1 MQRCLVFLLVLAA
14 LSASVSAQSLSS
26 LSGAVTDPSGL
37 AIPGATV
44 TVENTDTGFKRSA
57 AADTLGVYSFPQLTP
72 GTYKVVAAAAGF
84 TETTVTD
91 IRLLVNSP
99 ATLNL
104 KMAIGAVQQAVE
116 VTDSAVQVNTQ
127 DASLGIAFGTRPVM
141 QLPFEARN
149 IVGLLSLQPGVSTN
163 GSVNGGKS
171 DQADVLLDG
180 VDVND
185 QQYRS
190 AFTSVLRVTLDS
202 VQEFRVTTSG
212 ANADMGRT
220 SGAQIAL
227 VTKSGTNQFHGSAY
241 EYLRNTLTAAN
252 SFFNNAAGIRI
263 ADLKRNVFG
272 ASGGGPIKKDRLF
285 LFGNYEGRRD
295 ASQGTA
301 VRTVPTAAF
310 RQGLVSY
317 LRKDGSVGQLTPDQI
332 TALDP
337 LHLGADA
344 AVLKVFQAFP
354 LPNDTS
360 VGDGLNTGGYRF
372 NAPLPL
378 RWNTYTARLDYNPT
392 DTGRHALFLR
402 ANLQNDHS
410 NGTPQFPGAQP
421 NSVSLSNSKGL
432 AAGYNLVL
440 KPNLNA
446 AFRYG
451 FTRQGVES
459 SGIQPASAVSFYST
473 SDLYG
478 LTDGLTYL
486 IPVHHTSQDFTW
498 IKGSHTVQYGATQRW
513 IADNRINFA
522 NSFHYAQT
530 RASRLQDAGAMLDPS
545 DVSSGGRTNY
555 RNAIVDLL
563 GIISTGTADY
573 NYDLKGNVQAVGTP
587 VKRQFRDDEY
597 EMYALDTWRINRSL
611 NVVAGLRYSL
621 MPPLSEAN
629 GMQISVSPSLGAW
642 FDARG
647 GLAQRGLSQN
657 AVTPLKYT
665 PVNTAGATPLYNL
678 GKKNFAPR
686 LAIAYSPEASSGWK
700 KRLFGGTG
708 KTAIRAGAGM
718 FYDLMGQS
726 LIRVSDNN
734 SFGLQTAIQTPNG
747 TFTETNSP
755 RFTGIFNLP
764 PQVVVPP
771 PPQVFPVAAPNS
783 FSYGSNID
791 SQIRPAYSM
800 NLNFSIARELG
811 RGLMI
816 QGAYVG
822 RLSRRSLIQTDVA
835 SPTDLVDTVSGM
847 DYFTAATKIAQ
858 LIKANTP
865 IASVPNIAFWENL
878 WPGAAGSGLTATQ
891 AVYKRIQAY
900 APDYTTAL
908 QYLDQTCSP
917 ACSKLGPSA
926 MYNQQFSSFT
936 AWRSL
941 GKGNYHGMQW
951 TLRQH
956 FSRVE
961 WTLNYTWS
969 KSIDLSSRTED
980 SGTGSTYGFITNPWN
995 PSLNRAVSD
1004 YDMTHQLNANL
1015 VAELPFG
1022 HGRRFLNQKGLLD
1035 AVLGGWQI
1043 TTIYRQ
1049 TSGMPISVSNGR
1061 YWPTNYQW
1069 QGFAT
1074 QVGPVVGLH
1083 TTENAPAVTGAG
1095 GPNLFSNPAAALT
1108 AYDYTNPGGIGQR
1121 NGIRGQGAFNIDAG
1135 LGKRFIMPYSEKH
1148 SIQFRAEAFNVT
1160 NSVRFD
1166 PSSASISLTSPGT
1179 FGKLSGVLNSARV
1192 MQFSARYE
1200 W

>member
-1 MQRCLVFLLVLAA
+1 MPRYRFPALFLLLAA
-14 LSASVSAQSLSS
+14 SVCAQSLSS
-26 LSGAVTDPSGL
+26 LTGAVTDPSG
-37 AIPGATV
+37 ASIPGATV
-44 TVENTDTGFKRSA
+44 TAENTDTGFRRTATSDA
-57 AADTLGVYSFPQLTP
+57 VGVYAFPQLTP
-72 GTYKVVAAAAGF
+72 GPYKITAKAPGF
-84 TETTVTD
+84 TETAATD
-91 IRLLVNSP
+91 VRLLVNSP
-99 ATLNL
+99 VTLNL
-104 KMAIGAVQQAVE
+104 KMAVGAVQQSVE

-127 DASLGIAFGTRPVM
+127 DATLGNAFGTRPVL

-149 IVGLLSLQPGVSTN
+149 IVGLLSLQPGVSAN

-171 DQADVLLDG
+171 DQANVTLDG

-212 ANADMGRT
+212 ANADMGRS

-227 VTKSGTNQFHGSAY
+227 VTKSGTNEFHGSAY

-252 SFFNNAAGIRI
+252 SFFNNAAGIPRP
-263 ADLKRNVFG
+263 DLKRNVFG
-272 ASGGGPIKKDRLF
+272 ASGGGPVKKDRLF

-317 LRKDGSVGQLTPDQI
+317 LRKDGSVGQLKPGEI

-337 LHLGADA
+337 LSLGANA

-354 LPNDTS
+354 LPNDFNS
-360 VGDGLNTGGYRF
+360 GDGLNTAGLRF

-378 RWNTYTARLDYNPT
+378 RWNTYTARMDYNPT
-392 DTGRHALFLR
+392 DSGRHALFLR
-402 ANLQNDHS
+402 ASLQNDHS
-410 NGTPQFPGAQP
+410 NGMPQFPGAQP
-421 NSVSLSNSKGL
+421 NSVNLSNSKGL
-432 AAGYNLVL
+432 AAGYTLVL
-440 KPNLNA
+440 RSNLNA

-459 SGIQPASAVSFYST
+459 SGVQPSSAVSFYST
-473 SDLYG
+473 SDLFG
-478 LTDGLTYL
+478 LTTGLTYI
-486 IPVHHTSQDFTW
+486 IPVHHTSQDFNW
-498 IKGSHTVQYGATQRW
+498 IKDRHTVQFGATQRK

-530 RASRLQDAGAMLDPS
+530 RASRLKDAGASLDPADIS
-545 DVSSGGRTNY
+545 TGGRTNY
-555 RNAIVDLL
+555 RNAVVDLL
-563 GIISTGTADY
+563 GIISTGTANY

-587 VKRQFRDDEY
+587 VKRKFRDDEY
-597 EMYALDTWRINRSL
+597 EMYVQDTWRLHPSL
-611 NVVAGLRYSL
+611 NIVAGLRYSL

-629 GMQISVSPSLGAW
+629 GMQIAVSPSLGAW
-642 FDARG
+642 FDERG

-657 AVTPLKYT
+657 GVAPLKYI
-665 PVNTAGATPLYNL
+665 PVNTPGAPDLYNL

-686 LAIAYSPEASSGWK
+686 LAIAYSPEAGSGWK

-734 SFGLQTAIQTPNG
+734 SFGLQTAIQTANG

-764 PQVVVPP
+764 PQVVVPAP
-771 PPQVFPVAAPNS
+771 VQVFPVTAPNS
-783 FSYGSNID
+783 FAYGSNID
-791 SQIRPAYSM
+791 PQIRPAYSM
-800 NLNFSIARELG
+800 NLNFSIAREFG

-835 SPTDLVDTVSGM
+835 SPTDLVDPASGM
-847 DYFTAATKIAQ
+847 DYFGAATRLAK

-865 IASVPNIAFWENL
+865 VASVPNIAYWENL

-891 AVYKRIQAY
+891 AVYKRMQTY

-941 GKGNYHGMQW
+941 GKGNYHAMQW

-961 WTLNYTWS
+961 WTVNYTWA
-969 KSIDLSSRTED
+969 KSIDLSSRNED
-980 SGTGSTYGFITNPWN
+980 AGTLSTYGFITNPWN

-1004 YDMTHQLNANL
+1004 YDMAHQLNANF
-1015 VAELPFG
+1015 VVELPFG
-1022 HGRRFLNQKGLLD
+1022 HGRKFLNQKGVLD
-1035 AVLGGWQI
+1035 AVLGGWQLSG
-1043 TTIYRQ
+1043 IYRQ
-1049 TSGMPISVSNGR
+1049 TSGLPISVSNGR

-1074 QVGPVVGLH
+1074 PIAPIVGLQ
-1083 TTENAPAVTGAG
+1083 TTKNAPAVTGPG
-1095 GPNLFSNPAAALT
+1095 GPNLFVNPAAALAT
-1108 AYDYTNPGGIGQR
+1108 YDYTDPGGIGQR
-1121 NGIRGQGAFNIDAG
+1121 NFIRGQGSFTIDSG
-1135 LGKRFIMPYSEKH
+1135 LSKRFVMPYSEKH
-1148 SIQFRAEAFNVT
+1148 SIQFRAEAFNIT
-1160 NSVRFD
+1160 NTVRFD
-1166 PSSASISLTSPGT
+1166 PTSASLSLTSPGT
-1179 FGKLSGVLNSARV
+1179 FGKLSGVLNGARV
-1192 MQFSARYE
+1192 MQFGARYE